1 LITLRPHQEQWI
13 ADLRT
18 ALRTNQAVMAQA
30 PTGFGKTVCSAFMAQ
45 ATVAK
50 GNGLIFIVHRQELID
65 QTSKTFRL
73 AGVDHGFVAS
83 KRPFD
88 PTAKVKVASV
98 GTLVN
103 RLDKI
108 TVPELV
114 VVDEAHHA
122 TAETWNKVVQWARG
136 GGARVVGLTAT
147 PWRLDGKGFV
157 TFDAMIQGPTTS
169 WLIENKFLSDY
180 RAFAPSTPDMSGV
193 GKSMGDFERRG
204 MEMVM
209 DTPKLVGDAVRHYQ
223 KYARG
228 MKALVFCVSIKHSAN
243 MAAQFRASGVSALH
257 LDGTTQTDERR
268 RAVQAYADGHID
280 VLCNVDL
287 FGEGF
292 DLSSLAGKDVPIEC
306 VIMCRPTM
314 SLSVYLQ
321 QCGRGLRWKEAPAIL
336 LDHAGNM
343 EKHGLPDG
351 EREWSLSPRKKKK
364 KGDGGGDEA
373 MKQCPICFFC
383 HTPEPACPNCY
394 HVYET
399 ARRSIDEEEGDLA
412 EISVIQA
419 RALRKSEEKNA
430 RTIEALTELGR
441 ERGYRHPQA
450 WAAHKL
456 SARLVASRR
465 FRNQRRYG

>member
-1 LITLRPHQEQWI
+1 MITLRPHQDQWI
-13 ADLRT
+13 TDLRT

-45 ATVAK
+45 NTVAK

-65 QTSKTFRL
+65 QTSNTFTL
-73 AGVDHGFVAS
+73 AGVKHGFVAA
-83 KRPFD
+83 KRPFN
-88 PTAKVKVASV
+88 PHCKIKVASV

-103 RLDKI
+103 RLDKVK
-108 TVPELV
+108 VPELV

-122 TAETWNKVVQWARG
+122 TAVSWNKVVQWAKD
-136 GGARVVGLTAT
+136 GGARIVG
-147 PWRLDGKGFV
+147 RLDAKGFRE
-157 TFDAMIQGPTTS
+157 FDAMIEGPSTS

-180 RAFAPSTPDMSGV
+180 RAFAPSTPDMTGV

-204 MEMVM
+204 MEKVM
-209 DTPKLVGDAVRHYQ
+209 DTPKLVGDAVRHYL

-228 MKALVFCVSIKHSAN
+228 MKTLVFCVSIKHSIN
-243 MAAQFRASGVSALH
+243 MAEQFRAAGVSALH
-257 LDGTTQTDERR
+257 LDGTTPTDERR
-268 RAVQAYADGHID
+268 RAVKAFADGHIE

-292 DLSSLAGKDVPIEC
+292 DLSSLAGKDVPIEA

-314 SLSVYLQ
+314 SLSMYLQ
-321 QCGRGLRWKEAPAIL
+321 QCGRGLRYKKAPAII

-351 EREWSLSPRKKKK
+351 DREWSLEPRKKKK
-364 KGDGGGDEA
+364 KGEAGGSVPI
-373 MKQCPICFFC
+373 KQCPQCFFC
-383 HTPEPACPNCY
+383 HAPAPVCPNCD
-394 HVYET
+394 HVYE
-399 ARRSIDEEEGDLA
+399 AAGREIDEEEGDLA
-412 EISVIQA
+412 EISVVQA

-441 ERGYRHPQA
+441 ERGYRHPQE